1 MQKNIISLFI
11 LIWRLFCNL
20 PLFFQSIC
28 AYLLSLIFLL
38 FPNKR
43 SKISKKN
50 IELCFEKSL
59 QKTFIKKIFINLQ
72 NQFFIQELHGFG
84 RIKK

>member
-50 IELCFEKSL
+50 IELCFEKKFA
-59 QKTFIKKIFINLQ
+59 KTFIKKIFINLQ